1 MSRLNEVFCQ
11 LKAQGRKGLI
21 VYLTA
26 GCPDFAATLEAVQAV
41 EAAGAN
47 IIEIG
52 IPFSDPMADGPVIQ
66 KAASLAL
73 QGGATTGKV
82 LELVRQIRQKSAIP
96 LVVMTY
102 INTVL
107 QFGVE
112 KFVRSFAQAGLD
124 GLIVPDLP
132 VEESALLENYCREAG
147 LALIQFIAPTT
158 APERAVTICHKA
170 AGFLYCISAT
180 GVTGVRQVDY
190 SQIGSLI
197 NNVRQ
202 YTSLPVAI
210 GFGIGSP
217 QAAREAADYADAVII
232 GSAIM
237 QQLIDKGVD
246 AARAFT
252 ESVRLALDQRSEQP
266 DAGVSR

>member
-1 MSRLNEVFCQ
+1 MSRLNEEFCR
-11 LKAQGRKGLI
+11 LRAHRRKGLI

-26 GCPDFAATLEAVQAV
+26 GCPDFATTLEAVQTV

-52 IPFSDPMADGPVIQ
+52 LPFSDPMADGPVIQ
-66 KAASLAL
+66 RAAALAL

-96 LVVMTY
+96 LVAMTY

-107 QFGVE
+107 QFGVG

-132 VEESALLENYCREAG
+132 VEESALLENHCREAG
-147 LALIQFIAPTT
+147 LDLIQFIAPTT
-158 APERAVTICHKA
+158 TPERAVTICRKA
-170 AGFLYCISAT
+170 SGFLYCISAT

-202 YTSLPVAI
+202 YTSLPLAI

-217 QAAREAADYADAVII
+217 QAAREAAIYADAVIV
-232 GSAIM
+232 GSAVM
-237 QQLIDKGVD
+237 ERLMDKGVD
-246 AARAFT
+246 AARALT
-252 ESVRLALDQRSEQP
+252 ESIRMALDQRGEQP